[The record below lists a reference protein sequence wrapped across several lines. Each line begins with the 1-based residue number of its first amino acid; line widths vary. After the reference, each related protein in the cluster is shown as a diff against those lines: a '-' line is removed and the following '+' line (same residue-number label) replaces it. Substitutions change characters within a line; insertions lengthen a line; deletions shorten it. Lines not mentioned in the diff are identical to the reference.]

1 MASPGA
7 KGFKKRSF
15 YTPERGKMDIFVE
28 QLVKKKRKIVDYA
41 TVVLIAML
49 GILLSFL
56 SVLLV
61 IMFAPFMLFFSFILV
76 FAFIYLSIFAIRGT
90 NLEFEYAVT
99 NEYLVIDKI
108 IAKRRRKN
116 LVDIRINT
124 IENFC
129 KFTDK
134 RLENIKINKNVY
146 ACEDYENDDTYVIT
160 YRDPK
165 FGIKAVAF
173 TPNEEV
179 FKAMRPYL
187 RREIVTEL
195 FLKK

>member
-1 MASPGA
+1 
-7 KGFKKRSF
+7 
-15 YTPERGKMDIFVE
+15 MDIFVE
-28 QLVKKKRKIVDYA
+28 QLVKKKRKPVDYA
-41 TVVLIAML
+41 TIALIIML
-49 GILLSFL
+49 GAIL
-56 SVLLV
+56 SVLSVYIV

-76 FAFIYLSIFAIRGT
+76 LAFIYLAIFAIRGT
-90 NLEFEYAVT
+90 NLEFEYSVT
-99 NEYLVIDKI
+99 NEFLVIDKI

-116 LVDIRINT
+116 VVDIKIST

-134 RLENIKINKNVY
+134 RLDNIKIDKNVY

-165 FGIKAVAF
+165 FGNKAVAF
-173 TPNEEV
+173 TPNEEI

-195 FLKK
+195 YLSKK